1 MFLLSLPKIL
11 SIKVMIRPLCTSF
24 LQLLATLLM
33 IRQHKCVLYHQVCIC
48 ESYPSGQ
55 DLEVKFLLLV
65 LLRLP
70 EYALTLGHLFKSVP
84 LFRVP
89 HF

>member
-1 MFLLSLPKIL
+1 M
-11 SIKVMIRPLCTSF
+11 RPLCTSF

-33 IRQHKCVLYHQVCIC
+33 IRQHKCVLPC
-48 ESYPSGQ
+48 ESYSSGQ